1 MNSYKKATWN
11 LNVLYT
17 YISTYFHSK
26 KLFCFDSDLKVLARS
41 WWFAEKLDTYLA
53 KKKQHTKR
61 TRPFRRICVWIQ
73 WCMKYCKF
81 CNFETMQLGNKNV
94 KTLDKKNWCYCTG
107 VVEWK
112 RQKDGRSSSSYEAV
126 VMMAGYP

>member
-53 KKKQHTKR
+53 KKTNKQNVQGL
-61 TRPFRRICVWIQ
+61 FGESV
-73 WCMKYCKF
+73 
-81 CNFETMQLGNKNV
+81 FEYN
-94 KTLDKKNWCYCTG
+94 D
-107 VVEWK
+107 
-112 RQKDGRSSSSYEAV
+112 A
-126 VMMAGYP
+126 